1 MQYHIHAGDM
11 SGNHSLCI
19 RKFTGENKHN
29 KTYSGGFAAMNRTVY
44 CTFDHRDLADI
55 AVGKL
60 RAAVPGIRAVSYVDG
75 GEGDEYSGA
84 RYTNNFQGPVGYGG
98 MFSPIPTAFANTAI
112 RPARPVTIKII
123 CNEGAQQKVASK
135 LINLRAYRIVSV

>member
-1 MQYHIHAGDM
+1 
-11 SGNHSLCI
+11 
-19 RKFTGENKHN
+19 
-29 KTYSGGFAAMNRTVY
+29 MNRTVY

-60 RAAVPGIRAVSYVDG
+60 RAAVPGIRAVSYVDT
-75 GEGDEYSGA
+75 GDDNGYEGA